1 MKELINKLKEVKDL
15 QGLIDLITGSEVIRY
30 LFIGVCTTLVNM
42 AVFAFLCEIVHLEA
56 NTANVISIIC
66 AIAFAYAANKI
77 VVFRTHCDSLGE
89 MVLEAGKFVGGRLV
103 TMGIEIG
110 GFYLVYNILHQHEMV
125 AKISTQFLVIVGN
138 YFISKFLVFR
148 KK

>member
-1 MKELINKLKEVKDL
+1 
-15 QGLIDLITGSEVIRY
+15 
-30 LFIGVCTTLVNM
+30 M
-42 AVFAFLCEIVHLEA
+42 AVFAILCEILHVEA

-77 VVFRTHCDSLGE
+77 VVFRTHCANLAE
-89 MVLEAGKFVGGRLV
+89 LAAEAGKFVGGRLV

-110 GFYLVYNILHQHEMV
+110 GFYLVYTILHQHEMV

-148 KK
+148 K